1 MDTWHFKVIEQV
13 DKFLNALSVG
23 DQAKVRD
30 LFRIFE
36 EFGPTLPVKYM
47 KRISGTRELWELRA
61 KKIRIFVAMYGNTG
75 IAVHGIM
82 KQSQKTPKQ
91 DIDLA
96 VKRAARAKEDLL

>member
-1 MDTWHFKVIEQV
+1 VELIVIQKLEDFIAKLTIQDKAKLTGTFLLFKEY
-13 DKFLNALSVG
+13 G
-23 DQAKVRD
+23 R
-30 LFRIFE
+30 
-36 EFGPTLPVKYM
+36 TLPVKYL
-47 KRISGTRELWELRA
+47 KRITGTKDLWELRA

>member
-61 KKIRIFVAMYGNTG
+61 KRVRIFFYIHGDTG
-75 IAVHGIM
+75 IGVHGII
-82 KQSQKTPKQ
+82 KKSQKTPIQEIKTA
-91 DIDLA
+91 LLRMRF
-96 VKRAARAKEDLL
+96 VKEALQ